1 MENFKKVHGCLL
13 GVMIGDALGAPVEMM
28 KPEDILAQTDQK
40 GIIGFDHQVR
50 RKQFRSETLQLVT
63 PVDLGAVEKGEDP
76 VASLPPITR
85 LKKEFQTTLIK
96 YGLMKKPEPNLIVT
110 RQVPEVTTHGSTTD
124 DWQLTNA
131 VCQSLIR
138 RGRFDVTDVALSHVE
153 AYETSTSG
161 WGGTTR
167 DGLKELQEYFNSRGH
182 RGRSPVSTPVPLAG
196 KGSGNGVAMKV
207 CPLALMHVLTGP
219 NYENLATEVADL
231 GRLTHSDP
239 RAWAAAFAVA
249 CVLIESGKL
258 HEAGLLDGNVDT
270 SKKVLETTLQHLA
283 TFERKYGSG
292 GLKRFSSYLKVLLD
306 SSLLFGPINSLREKI
321 GTGCIAIESVVFA
334 LALFLR
340 NPLNFETVVLEA
352 VNSGGDTDTIASIAG
367 ALCGFNTGVDGIPE
381 VWANYN
387 PTFQTVK
394 KVAQSLMDTFDPV
407 TINNNMGY

>member
-1 MENFKKVHGCLL
+1 MEKSKKVHGCLL
-13 GVMIGDALGAPVEMM
+13 GVMVGDALGAPVEMM
-28 KPEDILAQTDQK
+28 KPEDILSQTENK
-40 GIIGFDHQVR
+40 GIAGFDHQVR
-50 RKQFRSETLQLVT
+50 RKQFRSETPKESVVSTEQKKVTVAPATRFRQELQN
-63 PVDLGAVEKGEDP
+63 
-76 VASLPPITR
+76 
-85 LKKEFQTTLIK
+85 TLIK
-96 YGLMKKPEPNLIVT
+96 YGLAKKPVPAAPPVVT
-110 RQVPEVTTHGSTTD
+110 RPTPEVNHGATTD
-124 DWQLTNA
+124 DWQLTNT

-138 RGRFDVTDVALSHVE
+138 RGKFDMTDMALSHVE

-167 DGLKELQEYFNSRGH
+167 DGMKELQEYFNSRGH
-182 RGRSPVSTPVPLAG
+182 RGRAPISIPVPLPG
-196 KGSGNGVAMKV
+196 KGSGNGIAMKV
-207 CPLALMHVLTGP
+207 CPLALMHVLNGP
-219 NYENLATEVADL
+219 NYESLATEVAEL
-231 GRLTHSDP
+231 GRLTHADP

-258 HEAGLLDGNVDT
+258 HDTGSLDGSADT
-270 SKKVLETTLQHLA
+270 SKKILETTLQHLA

-306 SSLLFGPINSLREKI
+306 ASLLFGPIDLLREKV

-334 LALFLR
+334 LAVFLR

-387 PTFQTVK
+387 PSFQGVK
-394 KVAQSLMDTFDPV
+394 KVAQSLMDTFDPG

>member
-28 KPEDILAQTDQK
+28 KPEDILTQTNQK

-63 PVDLGAVEKGEDP
+63 PVNLGAVEQGKDP

-96 YGLMKKPEPNLIVT
+96 YGLIKKPEPNLIVT
-110 RQVPEVTTHGSTTD
+110 RQIPEVTTHGSTTD

-138 RGRFDVTDVALSHVE
+138 RGGFDVTDVALSHVE

-167 DGLKELQEYFNSRGH
+167 DGLKELQEYFNSRGYK
-182 RGRSPVSTPVPLAG
+182 GRSPVSTPPSVLG

-207 CPLALMHVLTGP
+207 APLALMHYLKGLDQ
-219 NYENLATEVADL
+219 ESLAIEVADL

-239 RAWAAAFAVA
+239 RAWAAAYAVA
-249 CVLIESGKL
+249 CTLLESHKAFDIKDKNQETKL
-258 HEAGLLDGNVDT
+258 D
-270 SKKVLETTLQHLA
+270 VLENVLHDLSS
-283 TFERKYGSG
+283 FERKYGSG

-306 SSLLFGPINSLREKI
+306 KSLLFGPIQDLREKV

-334 LALFLR
+334 LAVFLR
-340 NPLNFETVVLEA
+340 NPFDFETAILEA
-352 VNSGGDTDTIASIAG
+352 VNSGGDTDSTSAIIG
-367 ALCGFNTGVDGIPE
+367 GLIGFLVGPEGIPVMWRQYSPE
-381 VWANYN
+381 FSKAEKIAKE
-387 PTFQTVK
+387 FHTVFSK
-394 KVAQSLMDTFDPV
+394 EK
-407 TINNNMGY
+407 